1 MQDDRLVD
9 DLFSFIKKSPTAFHA
24 VRNFEE
30 MAEENG
36 FIALDESSRFTLERG
51 RSYYV
56 KRDGASIIA
65 FRIPKKKFSSFSIIA
80 AHTDSPTFAIKRNP
94 EISNTPFYTTLNTEG
109 YGGMII
115 SSWFDRPLSIAG
127 RVFYSDGG
135 VLKSRLVDFG
145 RDLVLIPSLAIH
157 MNREINKGYEY
168 HVQRDVRPLYSLAE
182 GSKGF
187 SSLLS
192 DASEIAKDS
201 ILDWDLY
208 LYNRMAPSLWGE
220 RNEFIS
226 STRLDDMEC
235 AYLAFRSLI
244 ESDDTQS
251 LSMVA
256 LFDNEE
262 VGSSSIRGALSD
274 FLSNIIERISFS
286 LGLDRED
293 EMRMYPSS
301 FVLSADNAH
310 AMHPN
315 YPEKGDVTNNVVLNG
330 GVVIKYS
337 ANQKYTTSSYTASYV
352 RLLMEGNGIR
362 NQTFFNNSDIPG
374 GSTLGNLS
382 AQKISI
388 PTADIGLA
396 QLAMHSSYESAGRD
410 DVAELLKLFKVF
422 LSRT

>member
-51 RSYYV
+51 KSYYV

-235 AYLAFRSLI
+235 AYIAFRSLI

-315 YPEKGDVTNNVVLNG
+315 YPEKG
-330 GVVIKYS
+330 
-337 ANQKYTTSSYTASYV
+337 
-352 RLLMEGNGIR
+352 
-362 NQTFFNNSDIPG
+362 
-374 GSTLGNLS
+374 TL
-382 AQKISI
+382 
-388 PTADIGLA
+388 
-396 QLAMHSSYESAGRD
+396 
-410 DVAELLKLFKVF
+410 
-422 LSRT
+422 RTMSF

>member
-51 RSYYV
+51 KSYYV

-235 AYLAFRSLI
+235 AYIAFRSLI

-352 RLLMEGNGIR
+352 RLLMEENGIR